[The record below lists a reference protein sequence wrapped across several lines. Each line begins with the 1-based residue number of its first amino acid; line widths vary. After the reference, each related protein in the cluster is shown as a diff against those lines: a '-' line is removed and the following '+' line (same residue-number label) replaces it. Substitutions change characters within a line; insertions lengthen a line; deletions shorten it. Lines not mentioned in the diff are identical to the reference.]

1 MKEIR
6 LHGRGGQG
14 AVTAAEIIAGAFVI
28 EGKYATCFPMFGFE
42 RRGAPL
48 AAFVRFD
55 DRQIRLKTQI
65 YTPDCVVVTDQSLVK
80 SPQVY
85 AGLKP
90 SGSVVL
96 NSRQL
101 DAGKLPPNEKAAVLD
116 ATTIALEEMKVPITN
131 TTMVG
136 AFAAATGWLSLP
148 AVLESLGDFFSGEL
162 LKKNRKCAERG
173 YNEVRL
179 VSANSPFEKGGLR
192 GI

>member
-14 AVTAAEIIAGAFVI
+14 AVTAAEIMAGAFVL

-55 DRQIRLKTQI
+55 EKQIRLKTQI
-65 YTPDCVVVTDQSLVK
+65 YTPDCVIVTDPSLVK

-90 SGSVVL
+90 SGIIVL
-96 NSRQL
+96 NAITP
-101 DAGKLPPNEKAAVLD
+101 DAAKLPPHEVLAVLD
-116 ATTIALEEMKVPITN
+116 ATGIALQEMNVPITN

-136 AFAAATGWLSLP
+136 AFAAATKWLSLP
-148 AVLESLGDFFSGEL
+148 AILESLGDFFSGEL
-162 LKKNRKCAERG
+162 LKKNRKCTERG
-173 YNEVRL
+173 FNEVK
-179 VSANSPFEKGGLR
+179 VVEISPPLKKGD
-192 GI
+192 